1 MFFNNMKNY
10 NLKKLEET
18 LIQVGLRIARRGEG
32 ALLVVGDAEYKT
44 LVKQSVKPFLITRNE
59 KLLESLALIDGAVII
74 SKSGKM
80 KAYGAMIKSTKT
92 IKGFG
97 TRHSAAISASEK
109 ADLVIVIS
117 EEDRKVK
124 IIKNGKMLMQLD
136 ALQRNVEEDVPQTV
150 NILESLGAGTIGT
163 IGTSLLVPGLG
174 ITLLPG
180 VIVFGSAYYL
190 TKIITRKF
198 NGR

>member
-1 MFFNNMKNY
+1 MKKDA
-10 NLKKLEET
+10 LKKLEET
-18 LIQVGLRIARRGEG
+18 LIQIGLRIARRGEG
-32 ALLVVGDAEYKT
+32 ALFVVGNVPYKI
-44 LVKQSVKPFLITRNE
+44 LVRQSVKPFLIIKNE

-74 SKSGKM
+74 SKTGKM
-80 KAYGAMIKSTKT
+80 KAYGVMIKSTKT

-109 ADLVIVIS
+109 AELVIIVS
-117 EEDRKVK
+117 EEDRKIK

-136 ALQRNVEEDVPQTV
+136 ALQKNVEKGVYQTV
-150 NILESLGAGTIGT
+150 NLLESLGAGTIGT

-180 VIVFGSAYYL
+180 IIVFGSAYYL
-190 TKIITRKF
+190 TKIITKKF
-198 NGR
+198 NSR